1 MPKMPINKTQPQ
13 TGINIQITT
22 LIEAM
27 MDSEKCLFRNNDANL
42 MKNIHLHGTIEATE
56 NNRPSHE
63 RLTDPPP
70 MQAGR
75 G

>member
-42 MKNIHLHGTIEATE
+42 MKNTHPPADKE
-56 NNRPSHE
+56 NKNEHI
-63 RLTDPPP
+63 
-70 MQAGR
+70 
-75 G
+75 